1 MKNKILECC
10 KEQSPCAI
18 VSMKILFLMCS
29 LFLLTGCPSVKH
41 WDCMPENAPQQ
52 LRYMLDEKDDM
63 LMIPLIL
70 TEKVLLGTPFVTRYP
85 FDDLRDR
92 KFLSNQIALV
102 TPSWGIGGGKKIIGF
117 LLISSNG
124 VIYDLDTE
132 DMPDYPDSDIEF
144 HRLILD
150 SGQQQILKTM
160 LFTPELYEC
169 SQSADLNFPSLK
181 PLKPYRISWENPV
194 EAKTVTVPFGS
205 KILFKNTQNQGQ
217 WVRFWKPFQEPD
229 KYCQHHS
236 MPSFSA
242 EEVLFCHEVPYGTYD
257 KFLCL
262 SNHTKANTVRGR
274 EIALEQALS
283 SGKYKIIAY
292 EPTIPDGAKWD
303 IERESLLASGQL
315 RRIAKKYKLPLVI
328 LSRREKSDKAPVL
341 PGIPSGIR
349 QYWHC
354 AECN

>member
-1 MKNKILECC
+1 MKNKPLGKKLQTGQTVRILC
-10 KEQSPCAI
+10 
-18 VSMKILFLMCS
+18 FLYLALVLS
-29 LFLLTGCPSVKH
+29 GCPSVKH
-41 WDCMPENAPQQ
+41 WDCMPGNAPQQ
-52 LRYMLDEKDDM
+52 LRHMLDEKDDM

-144 HRLILD
+144 HRLIPD

-160 LFTPELYEC
+160 LFTPEVYEC

-181 PLKPYRISWENPV
+181 LLKPYRISWENPV
-194 EAKTVTVPFGS
+194 EAKAVTVPFWN
-205 KILFKNTQNQGQ
+205 KIKFNNSSRQGQ

-242 EEVLFCHEVPYGTYD
+242 EEVLFCHEVPYGTYG

-262 SNHTKANTVRGR
+262 SNHTKASSVRGQ

-292 EPTIPDGAKWD
+292 EPTIPDGVKWD
-303 IERESLLASGQL
+303 IERESFLASGQL

-328 LSRREKSDKAPVL
+328 LSRHEKSDTAPVL
-341 PGIPSGIR
+341 PGSPSGIR

-354 AECN
+354 PECP